1 LWGRKKK
8 QKIVTGLY
16 LFMAAATYPQATCS
30 SDSLLPGHSTRFR
43 QELEYSVS
51 FSNYLFLKWYHDKNA
66 GNVILLQKLNYK
78 FSFSGDSLVTFSG
91 SLAHNLGIQSFLDS
105 IMKVHTDDNT
115 LNTRFEIRIAKNL
128 GFSITSN
135 LVSQLLNGYDYSVT
149 NSGALVRTMN
159 SSFLTPLLWTFS
171 GGLSLAWPAFG
182 SLSLGLSSAK
192 LTYIRDRSI
201 FEKQKVSKFYGV
213 EQGKNHLF
221 EYGVSLQLLVD
232 KNFLDRVRWNCD
244 LLVFKNYN
252 SPVDVTLKNDFSIR
266 INNYL
271 KLGIQTRVFYEEMV
285 SRNIQLEN
293 VVTIGIFL
301 HL

>member
-1 LWGRKKK
+1 
-8 QKIVTGLY
+8 
-16 LFMAAATYPQATCS
+16 
-30 SDSLLPGHSTRFR
+30 
-43 QELEYSVS
+43 
-51 FSNYLFLKWYHDKNA
+51 
-66 GNVILLQKLNYK
+66 
-78 FSFSGDSLVTFSG
+78 
-91 SLAHNLGIQSFLDS
+91 
-105 IMKVHTDDNT
+105 MKVHTDDNT

>member
-1 LWGRKKK
+1 
-8 QKIVTGLY
+8 
-16 LFMAAATYPQATCS
+16 MATATYPQATYS
-30 SDSLLPGHSTRFR
+30 PDSLPPGHSTRFR

-66 GNVILLQKLNYK
+66 NNVILLQKLNYK
-78 FSFSGDSLVTFSG
+78 FSLSGDSLVTFSG

-105 IMKVHTDDNT
+105 ITKVHTDDNT
-115 LNTRFEIRIAKNL
+115 LNTCFEIRIVKNL

-213 EQGKNHLF
+213 EQGKNHFF
-221 EYGVSLQLLVD
+221 EYGLSLQLLVD
-232 KNFLDRVRWNCD
+232 KNFLDRVKWNCD

-252 SPVDVTLKNDFSIR
+252 SPVDVTLKNNFGIR
-266 INNYL
+266 INKYL
-271 KLGIQTRVFYEEMV
+271 KVGIQTRIFYEEMV
-285 SRNIQLEN
+285 SRSIQLEN
-293 VVTIGIFL
+293 VVTIGAFL